1 MSSYNYSNNGIVKKK
16 NRYDGG
22 GRERMLDKRGHSELS
37 SNNDNNNDNDD
48 SRYELNSVELQK
60 QTLDEEEKSHTLA
73 TYYLRG
79 DSRSNSANAA

>member
-1 MSSYNYSNNGIVKKK
+1 
-16 NRYDGG
+16 
-22 GRERMLDKRGHSELS
+22 MLDKCGHSELS
-37 SNNDNNNDNDD
+37 SNNGNNNVNDDNN
-48 SRYELNSVELQK
+48 SGYELNSVELQK